1 MKIHLEFLT
10 PSMHNAGGWK
20 GKPGEQPTAYSA
32 PDVQQSRVAYY
43 IAEVQLP
50 ECLREVTGTC
60 PDYGE
65 VAGWSYN
72 TNSKSEALW
81 QARYNMVSVY
91 DVDLSKKTITFS
103 VELAPFYQNDDGAF
117 PDTIYVSGK
126 IVDIEEIYDHGMK
139 NFPRSKYLKWNPM
152 SLT

>member
-50 ECLREVTGTC
+50 ECLREVFQFSPLREGR
-60 PDYGE
+60 PLFLSLRPAAADF
-65 VAGWSYN
+65 
-72 TNSKSEALW
+72 NSRPCE
-81 QARYNMVSVY
+81 RGDM
-91 DVDLSKKTITFS
+91 
-103 VELAPFYQNDDGAF
+103 
-117 PDTIYVSGK
+117 
-126 IVDIEEIYDHGMK
+126 
-139 NFPRSKYLKWNPM
+139 NP
-152 SLT
+152 LN